1 MSSIS
6 FQDEIL
12 QGIPKEIPP
21 KKDYDK
27 SINHAPR
34 ENKYCLLMKK
44 LALKNALR
52 YFPIEQH
59 KELIEE
65 FAAELEEYG
74 RIYMYRYRRK

>member
-27 SINHAPR
+27 SINHAPKR
-34 ENKYCLLMKK
+34 KQILSSDEKK
-44 LALKNALR
+44 LALTMTKQ
-52 YFPIEQH
+52 F
-59 KELIEE
+59 
-65 FAAELEEYG
+65 
-74 RIYMYRYRRK
+74 RRLDSI